1 MAILKRIQEVKDL
14 KSKKL
19 IVLLVAVLMMF
30 AVAGCGGGGQEAQQS
45 GEPAAPETMEP
56 VTIKFADFFPNT
68 HPASVNMMQHW
79 ATRVEEVTDGLV
91 KVDLYPAGTLL
102 KNGDIFDGVVS
113 GVADMGHDVSGYN
126 LGRLPVLN
134 AMYVGGIKLQS
145 GKVSCNVARDLLNEL
160 QPKELEGTQLMFVYG
175 ITPGVLMTTKPVRT
189 MEDLKGMQIRASGA
203 NVDTLKA
210 LGATPV
216 GITIAETYDSMSK
229 GVVDG
234 ALLPA
239 EALAGFKLAE
249 VTKYVTQCDFM
260 YNTVHYCVMNKAVWD
275 SFPKDIQDKINEV
288 NEEVFNV
295 ASDLWDKTLTKGG
308 TNLAIEKG
316 SEIIQLTPEEEARW
330 IEALAPL
337 KDDYAKVLD
346 EKGYD
351 GKAVMK
357 RIVELAEKYN
367 AEYGD
372 NVEY

>member
-1 MAILKRIQEVKDL
+1 MKFKKIIFLLMAL
-14 KSKKL
+14 SL
-19 IVLLVAVLMMF
+19 ITMLAVT
-30 AVAGCGGGGQEAQQS
+30 GCGGQGGEQGGDQAE
-45 GEPAAPETMEP
+45 GPAADQKMEP
-56 VTIKFADFFPNT
+56 VTIKFADFFPPT

-102 KNGDIFDGVVS
+102 KNGDIFEGVVS

-134 AMYVGGIKLQS
+134 AMYVGGIELKS

-175 ITPGVLMTTKPVRT
+175 ITPGVLMTTKPVHK

-203 NVDTLKA
+203 NVDTLEA

-239 EALAGFKLAE
+239 EALAGFNLAD

-260 YNTVHYCVMNKAVWD
+260 YNTVHYCVMNKDVWD

-295 ASDLWDKTLTKGG
+295 ACDLWDKNLTKAG
-308 TNLAIEKG
+308 TELAVEKG
-316 SEIIQLTPEEEARW
+316 SEIIQLTPEEEAKW
-330 IEALAPL
+330 KETLAPL
-337 KDDYAKVLD
+337 KDEYAKVLD
-346 EKGYD
+346 EKGID
-351 GKAVMK
+351 GKMVMN
-357 RIVELAEKYN
+357 RIVELADKYN
-367 AEYGD
+367 ELYGD
-372 NVEY
+372 NIEQ